1 MKKREILKHFFECF
15 VFWRQGK
22 IIWWKFF
29 LCFSVALV
37 LFLLLY
43 YFIAFFF
50 VSKEEICLENLK
62 RSFEKEKICHETC
75 ALKRL
80 ENKKCLSFNLNKK
93 TKIEKTMQSYIY
105 NEELQIDFRIFLIDI
120 FRSVYGSDNP
130 PLSLVN
136 YLSLQSANKSVQAA
150 ILRFFDFSRLSGDMN
165 NPLDYYFSIL
175 EKESSSELR
184 LEAAVK
190 IATYKN
196 AEQYFS
202 VYQLSLIELIIMDK
216 KTDKYLRQSLVLLL
230 SDYLK
235 AMPEETRALLEKIY
249 QENFPGDNISRA
261 FAADLLGVSLPEINQ
276 EEWDAY
282 YKR

>member
-1 MKKREILKHFFECF
+1 MKKQEILKSFFSRLI
-15 VFWRQGK
+15 FWRQGK
-22 IIWWKFF
+22 IIWRKFF
-29 LCFSVALV
+29 FCLGLITI
-37 LFLLLY
+37 LFLFLY
-43 YFIAFFF
+43 YSLAYFF

-62 RSFEKEKICHETC
+62 RSFLTEKICHETC

-80 ENKKCLSFNLNKK
+80 ENKKCLSVNLSKK
-93 TKIEKTMQSYIY
+93 PKIEKTMQSYIY
-105 NEELQIDFRIFLIDI
+105 NEELQTDFRIFLIDI
-120 FRSVYGSDNP
+120 FRSVYGSENP

-136 YLSLQSANKSVQAA
+136 YLSVQSANKSVQSA
-150 ILRFFDFSRLSGDMN
+150 ILRFFDFSRLNGDKN

-202 VYQLSLIELIIMDK
+202 VYQLSLIEMIIMDQ

-249 QENFPGDNISRA
+249 QSNFSGDNISRA
-261 FAADLLGVSLPEINQ
+261 FAADLLMLPLPEITQ